1 MLQIGIALSGL
12 VIGFLVGLTGMGG
25 AALMTPFLILILGVK
40 PLLAVGTDLAYS
52 AVTKAF
58 GAWQH
63 LRQGTVDL
71 GLSFYLAI
79 GSLPGALLATR
90 VLGQVQARFPE
101 FIDSFVTRALGLVLV
116 LVAVTIG
123 LVSFTGGE
131 KRRHKGNV
139 LSLQGWKKVLTILGG
154 SLVGFI
160 VGLTS
165 VGSGTLVVAML
176 ALFYRLDSNRIVGT
190 DVFHGALLVSF
201 AGLLHLKAGNV
212 NLPLV
217 ANLLLGSIPGVLL
230 GAKLSSKVHEK
241 VLRRV
246 LVIVLLWLGLKLV

>member
-1 MLQIGIALSGL
+1 MLEIGILLSGL
-12 VIGFLVGLTGMGG
+12 AIGFLVGLTGMGG
-25 AALMTPFLILILGVK
+25 AALMTPLLILILGVK

-79 GSLPGALLATR
+79 GSLPGAVLAVM
-90 VLGQVQARFPE
+90 VLGQVQARYPE

-116 LVAVTIG
+116 LVAVIIS
-123 LVSFTGGE
+123 LASFTGGE
-131 KRRHKGNV
+131 NRGQKINA
-139 LSLQGWKKVLTILGG
+139 LSLHGWQKALTALGG
-154 SLVGFI
+154 ALVGFI

-165 VGSGTLVVAML
+165 VGSGTLIVAML
-176 ALFYRLDSNRIVGT
+176 ALFYRLPSNRIVGT
-190 DVFHGALLVSF
+190 DVFHAAILVSV
-201 AGLLHLKAGNV
+201 AGLAHWKAGNV
-212 NLPLV
+212 NFPLM

-230 GAKLSSKVHEK
+230 GAKLSLKVHEK
-241 VLRRV
+241 ALRKVLA
-246 LVIVLLWLGLKLV
+246 LVLLWSGLKLV